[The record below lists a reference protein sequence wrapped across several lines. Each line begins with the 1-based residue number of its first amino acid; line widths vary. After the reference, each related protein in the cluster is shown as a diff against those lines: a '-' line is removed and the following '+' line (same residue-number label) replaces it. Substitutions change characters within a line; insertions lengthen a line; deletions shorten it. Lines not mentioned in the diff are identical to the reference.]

1 MSEAG
6 ESRFIKARLEAFSD
20 GIIAVIITLMVLDL
34 KAPEDDSIASL
45 LKLWPSFLSY
55 VISFGFAAIYWIN
68 HHHIIAA
75 VHRVTPAVIWSNNAL
90 LFFLSLFP
98 FATAYMAATHISPFP
113 TMIYGALQLCCAIS
127 FGLLATVIDSAGEG
141 RRLAK
146 GSASRDM
153 EGTPLA
159 GALRARHSRGLFQSS
174 GFDRH
179 FRGHWPDLY
188 RAGPSRAPAGQQIA
202 LASRKQSA

>member
-6 ESRFIKARLEAFSD
+6 ESRFTKARLEAFSD

-55 VISFGFAAIYWIN
+55 VISLGFAAIYWIN

-127 FGLLATVIDSAGEG
+127 FGLLATVIDLQQERDAAWRKAQRVGIWKG
-141 RRLAK
+141 RLSQALYVLAIPAAYF
-146 GSASRDM
+146 SPAVSI
-153 EGTPLA
+153 A
-159 GALRARHSRGLFQSS
+159 IFVAIGLIYTV
-174 GFDRH
+174 
-179 FRGHWPDLY
+179 PDLLA
-188 RAGPSRAPAGQQIA
+188 RPPASKSR
-202 LASRKQSA
+202 